1 MSKKRFE
8 ATWKELTAA
17 TDLAITIP
25 ISDIEDIDEAEEEED
40 EQSEEDASESTHRL
54 LTKLLKFQD
63 KLLCS
68 IMIRRLI
75 QMNL

>member
-40 EQSEEDASESTHRL
+40 EQSEEDASESTP
-54 LTKLLKFQD
+54 QASD
-63 KLLCS
+63 EAP
-68 IMIRRLI
+68 
-75 QMNL
+75 